1 MKKINISVLL
11 SVHVTG
17 LDKYQG
23 FDLIRYL
30 KIGTCRKITKIT
42 TKEKNLN
49 GYIKIFFTRN
59 GTYKY
64 STFIYTL
71 EESDS
76 VLKDLRFYFSVRLSL
91 GFL

>member
-30 KIGTCRKITKIT
+30 KIGKCRKITKIT
-42 TKEKNLN
+42 TKEK
-49 GYIKIFFTRN
+49 KT
-59 GTYKY
+59 
-64 STFIYTL
+64 
-71 EESDS
+71 
-76 VLKDLRFYFSVRLSL
+76 
-91 GFL
+91 